1 MNALLTLT
9 CGQLRRR
16 GAQDGCIT
24 CGLTIV
30 SALTWAHVHPGQ
42 GEDARRVFRLCW
54 TCHRL
59 YDHGLVETHE
69 LLVAE
74 EAWCVGS
81 RPEPAPWFRLLAAE
95 MNARQRIVRTEL
107 QHKVAAVR
115 AGLTIRRRNA
125 ALKAAATRRRNVA
138 AAAEL

>member
-1 MNALLTLT
+1 MIRLLTLT
-9 CGQLRRR
+9 CGQLRRP

-24 CGLTIV
+24 CGLTLA
-30 SALTWAHVHPGQ
+30 SALTRAHAHPGQ

-59 YDHGLVETHE
+59 YDHGIIETHE

-74 EAWCVGS
+74 DAWLAGR

-95 MNARQRIVRTEL
+95 MDAGKRVVRTEL
-107 QHKVAAVR
+107 QHKGAAVR

-125 ALKAAATRRRNVA
+125 ALKAVATRRRNGTA
-138 AAAEL
+138 AANL